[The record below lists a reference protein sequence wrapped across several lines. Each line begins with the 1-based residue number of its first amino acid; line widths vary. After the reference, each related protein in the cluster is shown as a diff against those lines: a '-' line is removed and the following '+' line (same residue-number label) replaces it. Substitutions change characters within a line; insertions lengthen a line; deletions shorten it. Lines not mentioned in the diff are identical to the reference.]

1 MIFLCGR
8 DMADIFDE
16 VSEELKQD
24 QLIQFWKKYSK
35 LIITFILLIILSMVS
50 YQVYITWKKNKI
62 EAISEQFFLA
72 LEKLEDK
79 NYSESQS
86 LFLNNSQN
94 HKSGY
99 SILSLFGL
107 AETNYQNG
115 RIDEMILNY
124 KAIYDDESVDIYYRY
139 LSRILSVLKDNSSSF
154 DQQRLLLEPILKSPS
169 ILQVL
174 AAELEVL
181 LFIKFNKIKEAKKA
195 LNDLLKRSDI
205 SFEQKNRL
213 ELINRIYKNNA
224 K

>member
-1 MIFLCGR
+1 
-8 DMADIFDE
+8 MADIFDE

-35 LIITFILLIILSMVS
+35 LIITFILLIILSVVS

-94 HKSGY
+94 YKSGY

-107 AETNYQNG
+107 AEINYQKG

-124 KAIYDDESVDIYYRY
+124 KAIYDDESVDNYYRD
-139 LSRILSVLKDNSSSF
+139 LSRILSVLKDDSSSF
-154 DQQRLLLEPILKSPS
+154 KQQKLILEPILKSPS

-181 LFIKFNKIKEAKKA
+181 LFIKFDKIKEAQTA
-195 LNDLLKRSDI
+195 LNLLLKRSDL

-213 ELINRIYKNNA
+213 ELINKIYKTNA

>member
-1 MIFLCGR
+1 MIFLYGR

-35 LIITFILLIILSMVS
+35 LIITFILLIILSVVS
-50 YQVYITWKKNKI
+50 YQVYIIWKKNKI

-94 HKSGY
+94 YKSGY

-124 KAIYDDESVDIYYRY
+124 KAIYDDESVDIYYRD
-139 LSRILSVLKDNSSSF
+139 LSRILSVLKDDSSSF
-154 DQQRLLLEPILKSPS
+154 KQQKLILEPILKSPS

-181 LFIKFNKIKEAKKA
+181 LFIKFDKIKEAQTA
-195 LNDLLKRSDI
+195 LNLLLKRSDI
-205 SFEQKNRL
+205 TFEQKNRL
-213 ELINRIYKNNA
+213 ELINKIYKTNA

>member
-1 MIFLCGR
+1 
-8 DMADIFDE
+8 MADIFDE

-24 QLIQFWKKYSK
+24 QLIKLWKKYSK
-35 LIITFILLIILSMVS
+35 LIIILILLIIISLVS
-50 YQVYITWKKNKI
+50 YQAYVIWNKKKI
-62 EAISEQFFLA
+62 EAISEQYFQA

-79 NYSESQS
+79 NYSKSHS

-94 HKSGY
+94 HKRGY

-115 RIDEMILNY
+115 KIDEMILNY
-124 KAIYDDESVDIYYRY
+124 KTIYDDESIDIYYRN

-154 DQQRLLLEPILKSPS
+154 DQQKLLLEPILKSPNL
-169 ILQVL
+169 LQIL

-181 LFIKFNKIKEAKKA
+181 LFIKFDKIKEAKKA
-195 LNDLLKRSDI
+195 LDILLKRSDI

-213 ELINRIYKNNA
+213 ELINKIYKNNV